1 VSAVTA
7 AVDIVSSEQAQA
19 DLRQLVALAR
29 GSFADLPGWSD
40 KYVLDVL
47 MRDIVFVARQEAQ
60 PAGYVALQREPG
72 GVTIVVEQL
81 FVAPGHEER
90 GVGHRLLA
98 HAEGFAI
105 AEGMQ
110 SLRIVAEESNWRARS
125 FYSRSGFVPVEAELL
140 ELVLP
145 RSA

>member
-1 VSAVTA
+1 VTA

-29 GSFADLPGWSD
+29 GSFADQPGWSD

-47 MRDIVFVARQEAQ
+47 MRDIVFVAREGAQ

-72 GVTIVVEQL
+72 GVTIVVEQF